1 VSAACRSKLSD
12 YENSGKINEVLEAR
26 QQQCRI
32 LEQKEE
38 DLLDLVRML
47 ETELDGSQAVRGP
60 QAQASRLARAVQ

>member
-1 VSAACRSKLSD
+1 MRGLVACRCRWLASRGKLAD

-38 DLLDLVRML
+38 DLQELVRDL
-47 ETELDGSQAVRGP
+47 EADLHLS
-60 QAQASRLARAVQ
+60 LIHI